1 MNIWYQSEKMFTK
14 KIMKKWQRRQVKFNA
29 GNVNILKYAY
39 RTSLLHAEIKGQ
51 KISQTNGNKINLTLF

>member
-1 MNIWYQSEKMFTK
+1 MDIWYQSEKRFTK
-14 KIMKKWQRRQVKFNA
+14 NIVKKWQRGQVKFNA

-51 KISQTNGNKINLTLF
+51 KISRENKQKVNLTLF

>member
-29 GNVNILKYAY
+29 GKVNILKYAY